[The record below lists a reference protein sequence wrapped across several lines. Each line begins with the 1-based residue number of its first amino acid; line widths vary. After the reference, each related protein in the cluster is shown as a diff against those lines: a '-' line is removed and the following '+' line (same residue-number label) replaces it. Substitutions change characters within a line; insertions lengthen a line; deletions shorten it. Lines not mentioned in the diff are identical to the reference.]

1 MKTLGLCASLVLL
14 AACATSPA
22 AEAQSQHQP
31 STCQPAGYD
40 RARLDALKAA
50 GWAIADDGERNALA
64 LGLTE
69 CLGDRDPAVRDGIAF
84 EALQHYMRNNL
95 LTSETLTAL
104 NTNLQAKLTAPDP
117 QGFQR
122 PFSALVLADVARTDR
137 VAPWMSETQRTQL
150 IDAAVTYMRGITDYR
165 GFTPGEGYRHAT
177 AHTADLMLQLVL
189 NPAIGKPDLVRIR
202 DAIASQIAPPGHYYI
217 HGESERL
224 AAPILYM
231 ATRNVFDEAE
241 WTAWFAQVSGAGP
254 LGASWDGW
262 WQSEQ
267 GLARKHNLMTFLN
280 VMQTNV
286 SLSQNPAFAPMRPGI
301 EAAVRS
307 LP

>member
-1 MKTLGLCASLVLL
+1 MKTLGLCSALFLL
-14 AACATSPA
+14 GACTTAPVVAQAQTAA
-22 AEAQSQHQP
+22 
-31 STCQPAGYD
+31 CQPAGYD
-40 RARLDALKAA
+40 RARLDALKANS
-50 GWAIADDGERNALA
+50 WTIADEGTRNALA
-64 LGLTE
+64 LGLAA
-69 CLGDRDPAVRDGIAF
+69 CLGDPDSTVRDGIAF
-84 EALQHYMRNNL
+84 EALQHYMRNAL
-95 LTSETLTAL
+95 LTRETLTAL
-104 NTNLQAKLTAPDP
+104 NANLQAKLTAPDP

-137 VAPWMSETQRTQL
+137 VAPWMSAEQRAQL
-150 IDAAVTYMRGITDYR
+150 INASIAYMTSITDYR

-202 DAIASQIAPPGHYYI
+202 DAIATQIAPAGHYYV

-224 AAPILYM
+224 ATPILYM

-241 WTAWFAQVSGAGP
+241 WTAWFTQISGPGP

-286 SLSQNPAFAPMRPGI
+286 SLSQNPSFLPMRPGI
-301 EAAVRS
+301 EAAVRA

>member
-40 RARLDALKAA
+40 RARLNALKAA
-50 GWAIADDGERNALA
+50 GWAIADDAERNALA

-95 LTSETLTAL
+95 LTRETLTAL
-104 NTNLQAKLTAPDP
+104 NTNLQAKLAAPDP

-150 IDAAVTYMRGITDYR
+150 IDAAITYMRGITDYR

-241 WTAWFAQVSGAGP
+241 WTAWFAQVSGSGP

-262 WQSEQ
+262 WQSEE

-286 SLSQNPAFAPMRPGI
+286 SLSQNPAFASMRPGI

>member
-1 MKTLGLCASLVLL
+1 MKTLGLCASLALL
-14 AACATSPA
+14 AACATAPA
-22 AEAQSQHQP
+22 GAQTQAQ
-31 STCQPAGYD
+31 TCQPAGYN
-40 RARLDALKAA
+40 RAQLDALKASS
-50 GWAIADDGERNALA
+50 WTIADDAQRNAVA
-64 LGLTE
+64 LGLVE
-69 CLGDRDPAVRDGIAF
+69 CLADRDPAVRDGIAF

-95 LTSETLTAL
+95 LTRETLTAL

-137 VAPWMSETQRTQL
+137 VAPWMSDAQRTQL
-150 IDAAVTYMRGITDYR
+150 IDAAITYMRGITDYR

-189 NPAIGKPDLVRIR
+189 NPAIGKPDLIRIR
-202 DAIASQIAPPGHYYI
+202 DAVATQIAPAGHYYI

-224 AAPILYM
+224 ATPILYM
-231 ATRNVFDEAE
+231 ATRNVFDEVE
-241 WTAWFAQVSGAGP
+241 WTAWFAQISGPGP

-286 SLSQNPAFAPMRPGI
+286 SLSQNAAFAPMRPGI

>member
-14 AACATSPA
+14 AACATAPA
-22 AEAQSQHQP
+22 QAQAQ
-31 STCQPAGYD
+31 TCQPAGYD

-50 GWAIADDGERNALA
+50 SWTIADDVERNALA
-64 LGLTE
+64 LGLAE
-69 CLGDRDPAVRDGIAF
+69 CLGDRDSAVRDGIAF
-84 EALQHYMRNNL
+84 EGLQHYMRNNL
-95 LTSETLTAL
+95 LTRETLTAL
-104 NTNLQAKLTAPDP
+104 NANLQAKLTAPDP

-137 VAPWMSETQRTQL
+137 IAPWMSEAQRTQL
-150 IDAAVTYMRGITDYR
+150 IDASIAYMRGITDYR

-189 NPAIGKPDLVRIR
+189 NPAIGKPDLIRIR
-202 DAIASQIAPPGHYYI
+202 DAIASQIAPAGHYYI

-224 AAPILYM
+224 ATPILYM

-241 WTAWFAQVSGAGP
+241 WTAWFTQISGPGS
-254 LGASWDGW
+254 LGSSWDGW
-262 WQSEQ
+262 FQSEQ

-286 SLSQNPAFAPMRPGI
+286 SLSENAAFAPMRAGV

>member
-1 MKTLGLCASLVLL
+1 MKTLGLCASLALL
-14 AACATSPA
+14 AACATAPA
-22 AEAQSQHQP
+22 GAQTQAQ
-31 STCQPAGYD
+31 TCRPAGYD

-50 GWAIADDGERNALA
+50 SWTIADDTERNAIA
-64 LGLTE
+64 LGLAE
-69 CLGDRDPAVRDGIAF
+69 CLGDPDPAVRDGIAF
-84 EALQHYMRNNL
+84 EALQNYMRNNL
-95 LTSETLTAL
+95 LTRETLTAL

-137 VAPWMSETQRTQL
+137 VAPWMSEAQRTQL
-150 IDAAVTYMRGITDYR
+150 IDAAIAYMRGITDYR

-189 NPAIGKPDLVRIR
+189 NPAIGKPDLIRIR
-202 DAIASQIAPPGHYYI
+202 DAVASQIAPAGHYYI

-224 AAPILYM
+224 ATPILYM

-241 WTAWFAQVSGAGP
+241 WTAWFAQISGPGP

-301 EAAVRS
+301 EAAVRA

>member
-1 MKTLGLCASLVLL
+1 MKHILPVAALFFLS
-14 AACATSPA
+14 ACATAP
-22 AEAQSQHQP
+22 AEAQSAV
-31 STCQPAGYD
+31 CRPAGYD
-40 RARLDALKAA
+40 RTQLDALKASE
-50 GWAIADDGERNALA
+50 WAIADEAARNALA
-64 LGLTE
+64 LALAE
-69 CLGDRDPAVRDGIAF
+69 CLGDPDSAVRDGLAF
-84 EALQHYMRNNL
+84 EGLQHYMRAGQLN
-95 LTSETLTAL
+95 TATLAAL
-104 NTNLQAKLTAPDP
+104 NTSLQTKLTAPDP

-122 PFSALVLADVARTDR
+122 PFAALVLADVARTDR
-137 VAPWMSETQRTQL
+137 IAPWMSEAQRTQL
-150 IDAAVTYMRGITDYR
+150 INAAIAYMRGITDYR
-165 GFTPGEGYRHAT
+165 GFTPSEGYRHAT

-189 NPAIGKPDLVRIR
+189 NRAIAKPDLIRIR
-202 DAIASQIAPPGHYYI
+202 DAVASQIAPADHSYI

-241 WTAWFAQVSGAGP
+241 WTAWFAQISGPGP

-286 SLSQNPAFAPMRPGI
+286 SLSQNAAFAPMRPGV